1 MLFSRKEPLGGC
13 NVTPFA
19 QEKVDGSTLLIDGAI
34 EVDPLAFDFD
44 VGFIHTPGVAD
55 WPCVMIPALFKLRD
69 ILLHPPKNSR
79 MGQSDAALGHHLDK
93 VAGAEFKG
101 QVPPHAQQMSVEDL
115 RAWLEIEE
123 HALPS
128 VKNLRKRAI
137 DVSKAE
143 LDKKADLTFTY
154 KPTKTG
160 RRITGWTFK
169 VKKNQ
174 PRPVQRQLP
183 QRDHE
188 PDHTPEV
195 KAKGLGALAVC
206 KREVAET
213 APPVARI
220 TRGSRV

>member
-1 MLFSRKEPLGGC
+1 MPGILLVCPAKRRKRYALINKSGMGTATLCNYQIAHIDSRG
-13 NVTPFA
+13 
-19 QEKVDGSTLLIDGAI
+19 I
-34 EVDPLAFDFD
+34 ETALLAFMASRSMLIRRS
-44 VGFIHTPGVAD
+44 V
-55 WPCVMIPALFKLRD
+55 C
-69 ILLHPPKNSR
+69 ILPRSLPPSAFRLQGGHAIRWYEMCQAKKH
-79 MGQSDAALGHHLDK
+79 LGT
-93 VAGAEFKG
+93 FT
-101 QVPPHAQQMSVEDL
+101 MSVEEL
-115 RAWLEIEE
+115 RAWREIEE

-195 KAKGLGALAVC
+195 KAKGLAALAVC